1 MLKPLLVIKLSK
13 YINKIE
19 KHEDIYLPKGYYVNA
34 NGIISAINLQLK
46 SSEFGKGMYL
56 TYVSDDGSGKSFDY
70 DSKIYTLVR
79 IIHSENY
86 ELLER
91 KNRSNILVKPNFV
104 NPSAPIVRPRTIH
117 LTPYGSLWISRAFN

>member
-1 MLKPLLVIKLSK
+1 MDLFPENTLADYTTQLCKPLDFRNEDYEVSLCECIIHANLCNVLKPLLVIKLSK

-19 KHEDIYLPKGYYVNA
+19 KHEDIYLPKGYYVNVNA
-34 NGIISAINLQLK
+34 IISAINLQLK

-86 ELLER
+86 GLL
-91 KNRSNILVKPNFV
+91 
-104 NPSAPIVRPRTIH
+104 
-117 LTPYGSLWISRAFN
+117 